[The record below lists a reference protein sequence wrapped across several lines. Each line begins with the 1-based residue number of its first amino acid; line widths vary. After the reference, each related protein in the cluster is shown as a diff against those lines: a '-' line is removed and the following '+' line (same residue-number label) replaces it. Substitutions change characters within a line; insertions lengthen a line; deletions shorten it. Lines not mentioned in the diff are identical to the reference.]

1 MRIFGISEGSMYV
14 SQGDKPRVYFDS
26 KEAVAEYF
34 TDPSMKR
41 EDFDMI
47 MFSSSM
53 DFPEDDEWTHDDNPH
68 DWLRDGMA
76 EGIRAL

>member
-14 SQGDKPRVYFDS
+14 SQEGNPHVYFDT

-34 TDPSMKR
+34 RGLKKK
-41 EDFDMI
+41 EDFETI
-47 MFSSSM
+47 MTSSSM
-53 DFPEDDEWTHDDNPH
+53 DFPEDDDWLHDDDPRE
-68 DWLRDGMA
+68 WLRDGMA